1 MFEMQE
7 EIEKSR
13 HGKMEKLGK
22 YIQEYTVKNKCAKI
36 ILEKKLQVKIRR
48 RIRLF
53 RKDILHITHQELMLA
68 LLIGK
73 EMKSGLL

>member
-22 YIQEYTVKNKCAKI
+22 YIQEYTVKNKCAESI
-36 ILEKKLQVKIRR
+36 PVYSVTNTQGFCI
-48 RIRLF
+48 
-53 RKDILHITHQELMLA
+53 
-68 LLIGK
+68 
-73 EMKSGLL
+73 